1 MPRSITYF
9 IILTFLIVPLVF
21 SGFWLYKK
29 YVYLPNQL
37 SKQKQEMEQKKEL
50 AREEK
55 LKKLSIQPEKK
66 PLSPKEQ
73 KMAFTERIKTLDAL
87 AAPVA
92 PITATP
98 VKISP
103 QKQEEIVKKQ
113 EEDRLSR
120 LKSLKK

>member
-37 SKQKQEMEQKKEL
+37 SKQKQGMEQKKEL

-55 LKKLSIQPEKK
+55 LKKLSIQQEKK

-73 KMAFTERIKTLDAL
+73 EMAFTERMKTLDAL

-92 PITATP
+92 PITAAP
-98 VKISP
+98 VKISL